1 MVWGCLTIHGPG
13 SLKIID
19 GILVKEKYID
29 ILANELINTME
40 NYEMD
45 ENQVIFQHDNDP
57 KHTAKIIKTWLS
69 SRPFD
74 TLIWPAQSPDLNP
87 IEHLWAWIKQRL
99 NNYDTAPTG
108 ILDLKTRIRE
118 VWSTF
123 GVDECTKLI
132 HSMPS
137 RINELYQNKGS
148 WVRWCLLCL
157 HLLWPNGAPGSG

>member
-87 IEHLWAWIKQRL
+87 IEHLWAWIKQL
-99 NNYDTAPTG
+99 
-108 ILDLKTRIRE
+108 
-118 VWSTF
+118 
-123 GVDECTKLI
+123 
-132 HSMPS
+132 
-137 RINELYQNKGS
+137 
-148 WVRWCLLCL
+148 
-157 HLLWPNGAPGSG
+157 